1 MRAMVLKRRR
11 QHIAVFG
18 ESGSGKTV
26 LLSSFY
32 GATQEPSFLEESL
45 YRVRADDQSD
55 GRFLRQN
62 YLGLKK
68 AKVPETTRLAAR
80 QFSFTITL
88 KEQGQGDAA
97 KARTR
102 PFDALQLIWHDY
114 PGEWFEEEPT
124 DENDK
129 VRRVSAFRSS
139 LSPTSRSS
147 SSTARNFSRTR
158 TRRRST

>member
-1 MRAMVLKRRR
+1 MVLKKRK

-18 ESGSGKTV
+18 HSRSGKTV

-32 GATQEPSFLEESL
+32 GATQEPSFLEENL

-55 GRFLRQN
+55 GRYLRQN

-68 AKVPETTRLAAR
+68 AKVPERTRLAAR
-80 QFSFTITL
+80 RFSFTISL
-88 KEQGQGDAA
+88 KEPGQGDAA
-97 KARTR
+97 RARTH
-102 PFDALQLIWHDY
+102 PFNALQLIWHDY

-129 VRRVSAFRSS
+129 VRRVSAFRELLESDVAVV
-139 LSPTSRSS
+139 LVDGQKLLENIDQEE
-147 SSTARNFSRTR
+147 ST
-158 TRRRST
+158 